1 MPERACICIDL
12 KSFYASVECAAR
24 HLDPMKAC
32 LLVADGSRTDKTI
45 CLAVSPALK
54 AIGVSSRPRL
64 FEAKQAIRRYEAA
77 HRTRVD
83 YIVAPPRMA
92 EYIRISAEIFSIY
105 RHYVSEEDMHVYSID
120 ECFIEATPY
129 LHLYRERAA
138 AEGVSPARILAMA
151 MIRDVLS
158 ATGITATVGIGTN
171 LYLAKVGMDILAKK
185 ARPDRDGVRVAE
197 LDEEEYRLRLWEHQP
212 LTDFWQIGPGRA
224 RRLITH
230 GMHTMGDVAAVSLSG
245 AELLYRLFGVDAEL
259 LIDHAWGVE
268 PTLMRDIKSYRSA
281 ARSLSAGQVLPR
293 PYRFGEALVILREM
307 SDRLAADLVARG
319 LLAVSVTWW
328 ISFDP
333 VSLEDNPDYA
343 GPVCLDFYGR
353 LHPAHAGGTVCF
365 PVPTDSAREIR
376 AGVTDA
382 FRGGV
387 DPSLSVR
394 RIGLSAND
402 VRAEACAA
410 QLDLF
415 TDYAARDRERELQ
428 RAMLALRKK
437 YGNNILFKGMN
448 LLEGATAMERGRQIG
463 GHRA

>member
-1 MPERACICIDL
+1 
-12 KSFYASVECAAR
+12 
-24 HLDPMKAC
+24 
-32 LLVADGSRTDKTI
+32 
-45 CLAVSPALK
+45 
-54 AIGVSSRPRL
+54 
-64 FEAKQAIRRYEAA
+64 
-77 HRTRVD
+77 
-83 YIVAPPRMA
+83 MA

-230 GMHTMGDVAAVSLSG
+230 GMYTMGDVAAVSLSG

-353 LHPAHAGGTVCF
+353 LHPVHAGGTVCF